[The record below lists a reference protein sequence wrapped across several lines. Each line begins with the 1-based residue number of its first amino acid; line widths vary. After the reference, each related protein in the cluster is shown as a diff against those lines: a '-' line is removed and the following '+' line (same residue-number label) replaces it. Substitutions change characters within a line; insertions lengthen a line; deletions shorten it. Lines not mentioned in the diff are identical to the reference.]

1 MDILSQGPKA
11 RSRECRSM
19 ALTKFYGHETD
30 RKSQWPFGDSGNSY
44 YPGDP
49 GILKEPWNSAR
60 RVFLGHRRTCALVH
74 AMLSL
79 ADLQLQPAG
88 WLCPSSIDKGPPQA
102 LLTVRGVAR
111 WAPVDEVP

>member
-1 MDILSQGPKA
+1 MGMRQTESVAFRGFWEFLSWGSWYPQGTLEFRMK
-11 RSRECRSM
+11 
-19 ALTKFYGHETD
+19 GV
-30 RKSQWPFGDSGNSY
+30 SG
-44 YPGDP
+44 PQ
-49 GILKEPWNSAR
+49 
-60 RVFLGHRRTCALVH
+60 RTCALVH

-88 WLCPSSIDKGPPQA
+88 WLCPSSIDKGSPQA